1 MYKKSFLLVFMTFT
15 GILASCAT
23 GKSNTPSDGTVT
35 NVSTSVPRPLMPNV
49 ICLNLQE
56 AQDLIQDQG
65 VFFSRSEDA
74 SGLGRNQFVDSH
86 WVVIEQNLKP
96 GDPFSEGD
104 AVLGV
109 LKADEAKSKGLCK

>member
-1 MYKKSFLLVFMTFT
+1 MCKKPFLLVFVTFT

-23 GKSNTPSDGTVT
+23 GKFNTPSDETAT
-35 NVSTSVPRPLMPNV
+35 MVSTSVPRPLMPNV

-65 VFFSRSEDA
+65 VFFSRSKDA

-86 WVVIEQNLKP
+86 WVVIEQNIKA
-96 GDPFSEGD
+96 GEPFSEGD

-109 LKADEAKSKGLCK
+109 LKADEAKSEGLCK